1 MWISVIFKII
11 ISLVIIILGHQI
23 FNYLKDTYSVKKT
36 KDLVGSQIQKY
47 KTILQDIQDKDK
59 DKDKEKIIDASSYQ
73 LVEYNSDY
81 VDLRNDLEHF
91 LQEIE

>member
-1 MWISVIFKII
+1 MWISVILKII

-23 FNYLKDTYSVKKT
+23 WNYLKDTYSVKKT

-47 KTILQDIQDKDK
+47 KTILQDIQDKE
-59 DKDKEKIIDASSYQ
+59 KDKEKDIDASCYQ

-81 VDLRNDLEHF
+81 VDLKKDLEHF
-91 LQEIE
+91 LQEMK

>member
-1 MWISVIFKII
+1 MWISVILKII

-23 FNYLKDTYSVKKT
+23 WNYLKDTYSVKKT

-47 KTILQDIQDKDK
+47 KTILQDIQDKEK
-59 DKDKEKIIDASSYQ
+59 DKDNDASCYQ

-81 VDLRNDLEHF
+81 VDLKKDLEHF
-91 LQEIE
+91 LQEMK